1 MSKDNLLDIKEPYG
15 DVDLDML
22 KDFSEA
28 KGISGHEAGASRVM
42 KKWLEGHAD
51 SFDYDNLGSLIALQK
66 GKGRGKRAKVA
77 MFGHIDEVGFYVKK
91 IEEKGFLRVV
101 SAGGFWTPVLMS
113 QEVIVTTREG
123 KEFHGTFG
131 TPSVYMKGK
140 EAQDHIWTIDELI
153 LDIGVDSKEEA
164 ESLGVRVGDMVTLD
178 TSFRVLANPNY
189 LMGKA
194 WDDRI
199 GAAVAADVLRHLEKK
214 DHTADVYAV
223 GTVQEELGLRGARTA
238 GYAVDPDIAIAL
250 DSTVASDIPGYE
262 EFGKPLGSGVTLS
275 IMDGSVVANRELVYF
290 MEDLCRE
297 LDIPFVHDILLR
309 GGTDSGEIHKLRSG
323 VINMTISI
331 PTRYIHCHRGIV
343 HRKDVADTVTLLTE
357 FCKRVDWDLVE
368 KFRASNR

>member
-1 MSKDNLLDIKEPYG
+1 
-15 DVDLDML
+15 
-22 KDFSEA
+22 
-28 KGISGHEAGASRVM
+28 
-42 KKWLEGHAD
+42 
-51 SFDYDNLGSLIALQK
+51 
-66 GKGRGKRAKVA
+66 
-77 MFGHIDEVGFYVKK
+77 
-91 IEEKGFLRVV
+91 
-101 SAGGFWTPVLMS
+101 
-113 QEVIVTTREG
+113 
-123 KEFHGTFG
+123 
-131 TPSVYMKGK
+131 
-140 EAQDHIWTIDELI
+140 
-153 LDIGVDSKEEA
+153 
-164 ESLGVRVGDMVTLD
+164 MVTLD

-214 DHTADVYAV
+214 DHVADVYAA

-290 MEDLCRE
+290 MEDLCKE

-343 HRKDVADTVTLLTE
+343 HRKDVADTVKLLTE